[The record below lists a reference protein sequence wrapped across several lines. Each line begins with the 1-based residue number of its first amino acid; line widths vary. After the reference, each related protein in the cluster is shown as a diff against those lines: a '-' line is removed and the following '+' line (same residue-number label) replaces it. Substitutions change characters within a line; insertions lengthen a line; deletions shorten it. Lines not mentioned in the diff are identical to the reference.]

1 MLNSQTGK
9 TKDRFLVVMSLSFV
23 LGMTVAL
30 GVYFL
35 WRSHPENFQR
45 LSAAAA
51 ALAVCPPFVLSFAF
65 APAPESDLALVLIL
79 GTIVFANAFLY
90 AGVAAGIYAVLT
102 LRKGK
107 G

>member
-1 MLNSQTGK
+1 
-9 TKDRFLVVMSLSFV
+9 MSLSFV
-23 LGMTVAL
+23 LGMAVAL

-35 WRSHPENFQR
+35 WRSHPENFQHF
-45 LSAAAA
+45 SAAAA

-65 APAPESDLALVLIL
+65 GPTQESDLALVLVV

-102 LRKGK
+102 LRKK
-107 G
+107 GEG